1 MSQEKVDQYKKNK
14 ANRQKIMRRE
24 KILRRLEITVAAL
37 VLVGLVSWFSV
48 AVYKNSKAQAQANA
62 ETVKTSLDV
71 SAINDYMNEA
81 NSAATA
87 SE

>member
-62 ETVKTSLDV
+62 ETVTTSLDV

-81 NSAATA
+81 NSAATT

>member
-37 VLVGLVSWFSV
+37 VLVGLVSWFSM

-62 ETVKTSLDV
+62 ETVTTSLDV

>member
-48 AVYKNSKAQAQANA
+48 AVYKNSKAQANA
-62 ETVKTSLDV
+62 ATVTTSLDV

>member
-48 AVYKNSKAQAQANA
+48 AVYKNTKAQAQANA
-62 ETVKTSLDV
+62 ETVTTSLDV

>member
-37 VLVGLVSWFSV
+37 VLVALVSWFSV

-62 ETVKTSLDV
+62 ETVTTSLDV

>member
-48 AVYKNSKAQAQANA
+48 AVYKNSKAQAQAYA
-62 ETVKTSLDV
+62 ETVTTSLDV

>member
-37 VLVGLVSWFSV
+37 VLVGLVSWFS
-48 AVYKNSKAQAQANA
+48 AVSYTHLRQTGRIMRNTGMISIL
-62 ETVKTSLDV
+62 SSS
-71 SAINDYMNEA
+71 SAASRTA
-81 NSAATA
+81 NSPRR
-87 SE
+87 

>member
-62 ETVKTSLDV
+62 ETVTTSLDV

-81 NSAATA
+81 NSAATG

>member
-62 ETVKTSLDV
+62 ETVTTSLDV

>member
-1 MSQEKVDQYKKNK
+1 MSQEKVDQYKQNK

-62 ETVKTSLDV
+62 ETVTTSLDV

>member
-1 MSQEKVDQYKKNK
+1 MSQEKVDQYKKNN
-14 ANRQKIMRRE
+14 ANRQKNMRRE

-62 ETVKTSLDV
+62 ETVTTSLDV

>member
-48 AVYKNSKAQAQANA
+48 AVYKNSEAQAQANA
-62 ETVKTSLDV
+62 ETVTTSLDV

>member
-37 VLVGLVSWFSV
+37 VMVGLVSWFSV

-62 ETVKTSLDV
+62 ETVTTSLDV

>member
-62 ETVKTSLDV
+62 ETVTTSLDV

-81 NSAATA
+81 NSTATA

>member
-62 ETVKTSLDV
+62 ETVTTSLDV

-87 SE
+87 CE

>member
-48 AVYKNSKAQAQANA
+48 AVYKNSQAQAQANA
-62 ETVKTSLDV
+62 ETVTTSLDV

>member
-48 AVYKNSKAQAQANA
+48 AVYKNSKAQAQAIA
-62 ETVKTSLDV
+62 ETVTTSLDV